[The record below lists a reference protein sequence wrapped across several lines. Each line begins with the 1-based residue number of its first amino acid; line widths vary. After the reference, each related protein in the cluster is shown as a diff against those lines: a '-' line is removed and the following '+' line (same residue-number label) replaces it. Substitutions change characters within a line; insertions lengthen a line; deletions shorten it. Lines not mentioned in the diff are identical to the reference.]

1 MNFSI
6 LIFLRIFAVMI
17 KAYKYRLH
25 PNNEQI
31 TFFEKSFGCVRF
43 VYNWALNQRIEAYQK
58 DGTRISWVDSCKRL
72 TELKKHEE
80 TKWLCEVSIQSLQ
93 SSIRNMDS
101 AFTRF
106 FREKKGFPKFHSKK
120 RGKFSFQLVQ
130 GVSIDFNT
138 HKVKL
143 PKIGEVK
150 FGKNKE
156 FVGKIGTCTVS
167 KTPTGKYYISILV
180 DDGKPMPEKAQ
191 ITADTAVGIDV
202 GIKDFAVLSN
212 GQVYSNPKYL
222 EKDEKRLKVL
232 QKRIPRKQ
240 KDSKRRERAR
250 LAVAMQHEKIRNR
263 RVNFIHQVTSRIVRE
278 NQTVII
284 EDLNVDGMLKNH
296 NLAKHIAS
304 ASWSEFFR
312 QLQYKCDWYGK
323 NLIRIGRFEPS
334 SKMCLCGYI
343 NKDLT
348 LKDRE
353 WDCPQC
359 GRHND
364 RDLLAAVNI
373 KRFGLQKQNLI
384 GEISPVVN
392 GAEDVEPSALAGAV
406 KRQLVN
412 V

>member
-1 MNFSI
+1 
-6 LIFLRIFAVMI
+6 MI

-58 DGTRISWVDSCKRL
+58 DGTRLGWVDSCKRL
-72 TELKKHEE
+72 TELKKQEA
-80 TKWLCEVSIQSLQ
+80 TKWLCEVSTQSLQ

-130 GVSIDFNT
+130 GVSINFDT

-180 DDGKPMPEKAQ
+180 DDGKPLPEKTP
-191 ITADTAVGIDV
+191 ITADTSVGIDV

-232 QKRIPRKQ
+232 QKRLSRKQ

-250 LAVAMQHEKIRNR
+250 LLVAKQHEKIRNR

-312 QLQYKCDWYGK
+312 QLQYKCDWQGK
-323 NLIRIGRFEPS
+323 NFIRIGRFEPS

-348 LKDRE
+348 LKNRE

-384 GEISPVVN
+384 GEMSPVVN
-392 GAEDVEPSALAGAV
+392 GAVDVEPLALVGAL
-406 KRQLVN
+406 KRQCIKV
-412 V
+412 

>member
-1 MNFSI
+1 
-6 LIFLRIFAVMI
+6 MI

-58 DGTRISWVDSCKRL
+58 DGTRIFWVDSCKRL
-72 TELKKHEE
+72 TELKKQEE
-80 TKWLCEVSIQSLQ
+80 TKWLCEVANQSLQ
-93 SSIRNMDS
+93 SSIRNMDR
-101 AFTRF
+101 AFTHF

-120 RGKFSFQLVQ
+120 RRKFSFQLVQ
-130 GVSIDFNT
+130 EVSIDFNT

-180 DDGKPMPEKAQ
+180 DDGKPMPEKAP
-191 ITADTAVGIDV
+191 ITAYTAVGIDV

-232 QKRIPRKQ
+232 QKRLSRKQ
-240 KDSKRRERAR
+240 KGSNRRENAR
-250 LAVAMQHEKIRNR
+250 LLVSKHHERIRNR
-263 RVNFIHQVTSRIVRE
+263 RENFIHQVTSRIVRE
-278 NQTVII
+278 NQTIVI
-284 EDLNVDGMLKNH
+284 EDLNVDGMLKSH

-312 QLQYKCDWYGK
+312 QLQYKCDWQGK

-384 GEISPVVN
+384 GEISPVVD
-392 GAEDVEPSALAGAV
+392 GAGDVEPLTLVGVV
-406 KRQLVN
+406 KRQCIKV
-412 V
+412 

>member
-1 MNFSI
+1 
-6 LIFLRIFAVMI
+6 MI

-31 TFFEKSFGCVRF
+31 AFFEKSFGCVRF

-58 DGTRISWVDSCKRL
+58 DGTRISWVESCKNL
-72 TELKKHEE
+72 TELKKQEE
-80 TKWLCEVSIQSLQ
+80 TKWLCEVANQSLQ

-130 GVSIDFNT
+130 GVSIDFDT

-150 FGKNKE
+150 FGKSKE

-180 DDGKPMPEKAQ
+180 DDGKPMPDKAP

-222 EKDEKRLKVL
+222 EKDEKRLKIL
-232 QKRIPRKQ
+232 QRRLSRKQ
-240 KDSKRRERAR
+240 KDSKRRERVR
-250 LAVAMQHEKIRNR
+250 LAVARQHEKIRNR

-278 NQTVII
+278 SQTVII

-312 QLQYKCDWYGK
+312 QLQYKCDWQGK

-334 SKMCLCGYI
+334 SKMCLCGHI

-392 GAEDVEPSALAGAV
+392 GAEDVESPTLVGVV
-406 KRQLVN
+406 KRQCIIV
-412 V
+412 